1 MDRSFNCTH
10 TVVTACVVLLAAMVI
25 APTNGVWTAG
35 LLEPPVIATL
45 DLERVFN
52 DIDRRNQ
59 AEVDL
64 EARLQT
70 YQAQAQELQNKAKRL
85 AEDLEMLAPGTRKY
99 DNAQKQLTQAAV
111 EYRAMTEFIQLKLD
125 ATRAEARRD
134 LFAQIIDAAAE
145 YAKSNGIDFIITND
159 SVLPIQQGTDIQIV
173 QQLALR
179 RVVYASEDYDVTE
192 SLVTWMNTP

>member
-1 MDRSFNCTH
+1 MDKSFNCTH

-70 YQAQAQELQNKAKRL
+70 YQAQARELQSKAKRL
-85 AEDLEMLAPGTRKY
+85 GEDIEMFAPGTQKY

>member
-70 YQAQAQELQNKAKRL
+70 YQAQAQELQSKAKRL
-85 AEDLEMLAPGTRKY
+85 GEDIEMLAPGTQKY
-99 DNAQKQLTQAAV
+99 DSAQKQLTQAAV

-179 RVVYASEDYDVTE
+179 RVVYASELYDVTE
-192 SLVTWMNTP
+192 SLVTWMNMP